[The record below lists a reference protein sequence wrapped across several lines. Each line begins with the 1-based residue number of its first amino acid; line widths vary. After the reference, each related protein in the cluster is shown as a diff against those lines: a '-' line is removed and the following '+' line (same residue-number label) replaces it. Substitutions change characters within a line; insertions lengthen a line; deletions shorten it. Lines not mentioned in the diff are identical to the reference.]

1 MYALTLW
8 EPWATLLA
16 KGIKEIETRSWHPH
30 RNMKLPQTIL
40 IHAASRPVKHSELY
54 ALYKER
60 EICRGEYSLR
70 RVSLELIPPDRE
82 SFSRSAI
89 IGAIDFENYFLMT
102 PEIIAQTSRFERACG
117 LWLPGRWG
125 WNCSNPILFDKP
137 IPCKGQQLFWK
148 PDVEVLA
155 LAQDWLLKFSPS

>member
-1 MYALTLW
+1 MYAITLW

-16 KGIKEIETRSWHPH
+16 KGIKEVETRSWHPH
-30 RNMKLPQTIL
+30 KNMKLPQTIL

-54 ALYKER
+54 ALYKE
-60 EICRGEYSLR
+60 
-70 RVSLELIPPDRE
+70 LELIPPDRE

-102 PEIIAQTSRFERACG
+102 EEIIAQTSRFEKACG

-125 WNCSNPILFDKP
+125 WNCSNPILFDEP
-137 IPCKGQQLFWK
+137 IPCKGQQLFCQ